1 MKHDAGR
8 DYLLFCDE
16 TGGSREGNVMC
27 SIFLILLHLLS
38 PNLIPFRVTGYFND
52 YRMQRGGGGGG
63 SCSRTEK
70 FKLGTMNGALW
81 DLEFLPHHQARSRFF
96 VISRLST
103 QIANKQ

>member
-52 YRMQRGGGGGG
+52 CRMQRGGGGGLISIMLAHGEIQAWNNEWCSLG
-63 SCSRTEK
+63 S
-70 FKLGTMNGALW
+70 
-81 DLEFLPHHQARSRFF
+81 
-96 VISRLST
+96 
-103 QIANKQ
+103 